1 MNIEPKNTPIYKY
14 RLYDF
19 ARPEGEEIIGG
30 IHHLTKNEAIVF
42 NRAFRM
48 NHTQKNILKKGKFFA

>member
-1 MNIEPKNTPIYKY
+1 MNIEPKNTPLYKY

-19 ARPEGEEIIGG
+19 ARPEGKEIVGG
-30 IHHLTKNEAIVF
+30 IVKLTLSEANIM

-48 NHTQKNILKKGKFFA
+48 NHTQKKYIKVVFA

>member
-1 MNIEPKNTPIYKY
+1 MQIEPKNTPLYQY

-19 ARPEGEEIIGG
+19 SRPEGKEIVGG
-30 IHHLTKNEAIVF
+30 IVQLTSFEVNTM

-48 NHTQKNILKKGKFFA
+48 NHTQKQYIQER

>member
-1 MNIEPKNTPIYKY
+1 MNIEPRNTPLCKY

-19 ARPEGEEIIGG
+19 ARPEGKEIVGG
-30 IHHLTKNEAIVF
+30 VVKLTSFEVNIM

-48 NHTQKNILKKGKFFA
+48 NHTQKKYIQER

>member
-1 MNIEPKNTPIYKY
+1 MQIEPKNTPIYKY

-19 ARPEGEEIIGG
+19 SQPEGKEMLGKVAEFTLAEVNKI
-30 IHHLTKNEAIVF
+30 

-48 NHTQKNILKKGKFFA
+48 NHTQKKYIKEQ